1 MFETLWPRVRTLA
14 RGVGFL
20 AGLAV
25 IGVAVL
31 SILQTPV
38 LGTGGGTEPTRQ
50 IAVELLAIVGACMWM
65 LLVTRL

>member
-25 IGVAVL
+25 IGVASL

-38 LGTGGGTEPTRQ
+38 FSGGATEPTRQ